1 MARRSTSP
9 PDATIWQLIAQKA
22 NATRVH
28 AFLVEQFDRLKVV
41 EVAVA
46 SKPRTLTQ
54 SGSVGSTD
62 VLLFLNAADRSIV
75 LTLPDASLN
84 PGRPLTI
91 IRVDESDNTVTV
103 EAFAGDA
110 VLGLT
115 EVPLL
120 MRGEALHLIS
130 DGILEWWG
138 H

>member
-1 MARRSTSP
+1 MARRSTIP
-9 PDATIWQLIAQKA
+9 PDATIFQLIAQKA

-28 AFLVEQFDRLKVV
+28 AFMVEMLYRLKVV

-46 SKPRTLTQ
+46 SKPRTITQ
-54 SGSVGSTD
+54 SGNVGSTD
-62 VLLFLNAADRSIV
+62 VLVFVNAADQAIV

-91 IRVDESDNTVTV
+91 IRIDESDNTVTV
-103 EAFAGDA
+103 AAFGGDA
-110 VLGLT
+110 VLGGVDT
-115 EVPLL
+115 PLL

-138 H
+138 R